1 MNHRNS
7 TPSDEPRS
15 RPKSRVMTISV
26 ALAAVALVASA
37 CGSSSKSASKPPGSS
52 SSGSSPS
59 GGGTVVVGD
68 ATTLSGAIAQ
78 LGQTGLQGVQLAISD
93 LNAKGGLM
101 GKTIKLVSA
110 DDGVTPATGASEVR
124 NMITA
129 DHAAAIFG
137 PVASSVAAAEEQVT
151 NQFGVPMFFYTSND
165 ISLMRGGANQ
175 YAFQFVPNTLMEP
188 NAVAD
193 FFAKQEAGKQL
204 TIATIAP
211 DYSFGHDTVDGFVS
225 ALNRLH
231 VNYKLVAQEYPP
243 LTATNISSYL
253 SAIVNANPDYVF
265 NAQFGGD
272 LVNFT
277 QQAQSFGLFQKTKV
291 IAMYDYDVLKTLGS
305 AAPAG
310 SIGFDRAPFWAI
322 PQVASFAAEYK
333 AKYGDYPS
341 EWAIMGYTAVQGWA
355 YAVQKA
361 GSFDA
366 SAVSRALAGATVPT
380 IRGDIT
386 IRACDH
392 QAEIPEY
399 VGIIASQP
407 DPTYGVRLY
416 SSTFT
421 APFSDI
427 APACPGA

>member
-1 MNHRNS
+1 
-7 TPSDEPRS
+7 
-15 RPKSRVMTISV
+15 
-26 ALAAVALVASA
+26 
-37 CGSSSKSASKPPGSS
+37 
-52 SSGSSPS
+52 
-59 GGGTVVVGD
+59 
-68 ATTLSGAIAQ
+68 
-78 LGQTGLQGVQLAISD
+78 
-93 LNAKGGLM
+93 
-101 GKTIKLVSA
+101 
-110 DDGVTPATGASEVR
+110 
-124 NMITA
+124 
-129 DHAAAIFG
+129 
-137 PVASSVAAAEEQVT
+137 
-151 NQFGVPMFFYTSND
+151 
-165 ISLMRGGANQ
+165 
-175 YAFQFVPNTLMEP
+175 MEP

-193 FFAKQEAGKQL
+193 FFAKQEEGKQI

-211 DYSFGHDTVDGFVS
+211 DYSFGHDTVNGFIA

-231 VNYKLVAQEYPP
+231 VSYKLVAQEFPP

-253 SAIVNANPDYVF
+253 SAVVNANPDYVF

-291 IAMYDYDVLKTLGS
+291 IAMYDYDVLKALGS
-305 AAPAG
+305 SVPAG

-322 PQVASFAAEYK
+322 SQVAPFVAEYK

-341 EWAIMGYTAVQGWA
+341 EWAIMGYTAVQAWA
-355 YAVQKA
+355 YAMQKA
-361 GSFDA
+361 GNFEA
-366 SAVSRALAGATVPT
+366 AAVSQALTGASVPT

-416 SSTFT
+416 SSTFV